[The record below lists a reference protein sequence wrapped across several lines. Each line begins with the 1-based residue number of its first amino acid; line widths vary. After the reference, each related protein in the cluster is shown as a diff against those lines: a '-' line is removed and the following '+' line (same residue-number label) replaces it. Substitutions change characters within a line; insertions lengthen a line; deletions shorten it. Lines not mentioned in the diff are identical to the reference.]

1 MITYEVVVAAT
12 TGDPVAVQQVLEHF
26 DGYIDRLCSHP
37 FVDEGGRVTYGVD
50 TARKTQLQGKLLA
63 AVLHFTP

>member
-1 MITYEVVVAAT
+1 MITYEVMVAAT
-12 TGDPVAVQQVLEHF
+12 MGDPVAAEQVLRYF
-26 DGYIDRLCSHP
+26 DGYIDRLCTHP

-63 AVLHFTP
+63 AMMRFKL